1 VLIEKPILITLCL
14 VLTVNNLLVY
24 HTKTS
29 YHVTNEIPN
38 ALGEMY
44 PKRTKEQLIS
54 ELVSAALEELER
66 SFPYIESNEVASLDE
81 FGDPIYKDQGP
92 TSEFQNLTRKHLA
105 RYKGAANA

>member
-1 VLIEKPILITLCL
+1 MSIKSL
-14 VLTVNNLLVY
+14 VSHWDKCAQGAMTDETIAVHL
-24 HTKTS
+24 S
-29 YHVTNEIPN
+29 RDDAARID